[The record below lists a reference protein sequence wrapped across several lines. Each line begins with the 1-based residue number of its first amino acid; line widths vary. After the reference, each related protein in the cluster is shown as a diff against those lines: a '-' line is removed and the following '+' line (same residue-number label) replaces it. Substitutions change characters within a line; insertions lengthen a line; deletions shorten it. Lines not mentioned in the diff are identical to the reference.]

1 VTGEILL
8 RTNAVVDVLLAVVFL
23 LAPWDG
29 LYEALDLPQASPA
42 LYAQALGAVLL
53 AFAYA
58 LWLAPR
64 EDAYARSV
72 AFAAALGHVVG
83 GFVLLG
89 WALFGALG
97 IGTIGKVELV
107 AAALAGFVLGTQELR
122 LALRRVAIVLPQD

>member
-64 EDAYARSV
+64 EEAYARSV

-89 WALFGALG
+89 
-97 IGTIGKVELV
+97 IGTIGRVELV
-107 AAALAGFVLGTQELR
+107 AAALAGFVLGTLELR